1 MKKERETIKSR
12 IDFLNESSRQQE
24 HESESKLRELK
35 QRGDEL
41 VKDKLANEKNFN
53 EATYKLN
60 EYMKEF
66 PDH

>member
-60 EYMKEF
+60 
-66 PDH
+66 